1 MTADYAGTVSRIIL
15 DRIRY
20 VAIFEG
26 TPLAV
31 PEEVTRAAE
40 AQQSET
46 EPAPA
51 QFPWRYV
58 LIPIGVI
65 AVAGAGIGV
74 ALGIKRR
81 SESVGAADAEEDAE

>member
-15 DRIRY
+15 DRTRY

-26 TPLAV
+26 TPLV
-31 PEEVTRAAE
+31 TVEKVLKDGEEPQPVV
-40 AQQSET
+40 QQVSV
-46 EPAPA
+46 
-51 QFPWRYV
+51 FPWRYV

-74 ALGIKRR
+74 ALGLKRR